1 MSLVKELIK
10 DLLPEQEEKIIATY
24 GGGFK
29 PPTKGHFEVVKKS
42 IEENPDIDEFIIY
55 VGSGERNGIT
65 QAESISIWE
74 IYKQYLP
81 TNVKLEPSKGPI
93 GDIIRLGKNNPQD
106 KIYFILGARDGDEG
120 DLEDI
125 KNRTKTIDSKHSN
138 IEVKIITT
146 KNEGISGTNARN
158 ASKISLDK
166 FKTFVPTEL
175 SDEEIEQ
182 VYNIV
187 ADKITESVNF
197 VSLEKTLDDMF
208 EDLGIDINFTKH
220 FKERVISRGLTE
232 EDIIELM
239 EKIYDT
245 HGDEVAD
252 LDKDENR
259 VFTHIRRL
267 IDIAAVNVGYGED
280 YLKDL
285 VLKTAYKRNSSRE
298 PEFKTNNTSPKLK
311 VNENATY
318 SSKIDYKQQTQEN
331 LNEEIDLDKYVEDWL
346 GKGGVHDSSSINRV
360 FVLKL
365 KQLGYKDFG
374 TIYRILSI
382 KNATKIP
389 DLREY
394 IWTNYNGKNIS
405 FSKTLEGAKN
415 FMDQLTDQDLLEKGE
430 TFVIIKQKSNYYDL
444 SGWVE
449 NKIKEAGGP
458 WGFSTVKDHWTGGL
472 YRETQKTQEV
482 LSTLSNNFEVEG
494 RYSKRGKPLNENASY
509 SQNIDIKKEIAK
521 LTKHMIDKGMNIQP
535 LPNLKFING
544 DRSNA
549 QEFLGKTAYYDPNS
563 QTIVLYT
570 EGRHPKDIVRS
581 FSHEMVHHTQNLE
594 GRLGDISTTNTQEDD
609 NLNDIEAEANLKGT
623 MTFRNWTDSLNENK
637 LSLDDIILLSKTLR
651 DKDKMKQIH
660 SLLVQMF
667 PKQKEFLDYNY
678 KNDQFNDFR
687 PFIFYIDEYI
697 FEGPKLI
704 PYTELKLDPD
714 TYAKREKKYKEYI
727 EGKIDK
733 YFNSSNSDPRKVDL
747 SKVPPITIDAE
758 GMVAG
763 GNHRA
768 FLAIKQQKPLKAHQV
783 VKANNT
789 HPNVGKILNI
799 IGRKKQEEN
808 IDPKSQAKHK
818 DTITFRNWTD
828 SLNENL
834 TTNSNYLYHWT
845 SYSACKKVIESNKLK
860 SNKSNQFFE
869 YDESRDLPDYK
880 NVVFFTV
887 ENERF
892 ADEENSNQCILVV
905 DKSKLSKD
913 YKVISYGDPYEET
926 VVYTNDPSILIL
938 PYLKGVLLMNTLQK
952 SAVKKM
958 VEFLESKG
966 IPYEMN
972 DNLERKIKA
981 KKAKLPSLKKELINK
996 LKLKYPNGFIG
1007 YLNSPL
1013 MHYQTPEYFKDNSTY
1028 SHPNITINKPGEYGE
1043 KNKFQIQFEIKPQN
1057 LEKYI
1062 NWFMYSPDSIEG
1074 LINMDNYEGEELWLK
1089 GDIPIDINS
1098 LQESNLKD
1106 TMTFRNW
1113 TDSLNE
1119 DTKDPFGLNQY
1130 ARELMGEVKST
1141 TNEGRYDTISN
1152 KVSSLAFKEIKD
1164 IHDKGDV
1171 KGTFEFSVGPAGELN
1186 DIEYGDLEF
1195 DVEGH
1200 VEITDGIYKVDGG
1213 SNAGV
1218 DIEGDEVHPFIS
1230 IKFQVPK
1237 NPKWQEV
1244 SMDLKDVARHEIE
1257 HLTQDG
1263 LNLKP
1268 NKYTDPQL
1276 ISRALIKL
1284 GLQPDVEYYKL
1295 DSEIDAMLQGMY
1307 FKAKKSKTPFKK
1319 VINDY
1324 LNKVGLNDQ
1333 EKKEVITIWRSRR
1346 KALSLPMFES
1356 EKSNYM
1362 LFVDLDGVLADF
1374 DKGYKELTGVTTK
1387 HADAQGK
1394 EEFWG
1399 LFLNNLN
1406 DKNIEEEDYWA
1417 NLEWMSDGKELWDYV
1432 KEYKPYV
1439 LSAPS
1444 TDQTIPR
1451 EERYKLHN
1459 NSSMRGKNT
1468 WGQRLDNMKKM
1479 YFRPAKLKSD
1489 YAGPNKILIDDRK
1502 DTIDMWNQKGGIG
1515 IHHTSTASTIDQLK
1529 KLNL

>member
-42 IEENPDIDEFIIY
+42 IEENPDIDEFLIY
-55 VGSGERNGIT
+55 VGSGEGNGIT
-65 QAESISIWE
+65 QTESISIWE

-318 SSKIDYKQQTQEN
+318 S
-331 LNEEIDLDKYVEDWL
+331 
-346 GKGGVHDSSSINRV
+346 
-360 FVLKL
+360 
-365 KQLGYKDFG
+365 
-374 TIYRILSI
+374 
-382 KNATKIP
+382 
-389 DLREY
+389 
-394 IWTNYNGKNIS
+394 
-405 FSKTLEGAKN
+405 
-415 FMDQLTDQDLLEKGE
+415 
-430 TFVIIKQKSNYYDL
+430 
-444 SGWVE
+444 
-449 NKIKEAGGP
+449 
-458 WGFSTVKDHWTGGL
+458 
-472 YRETQKTQEV
+472 
-482 LSTLSNNFEVEG
+482 
-494 RYSKRGKPLNENASY
+494 
-509 SQNIDIKKEIAK
+509 QNIDIKKEISK

-581 FSHEMVHHTQNLE
+581 FSHEMVHHIQNLE
-594 GRLGDISTTNTQEDD
+594 GRLGDVSTTNTHEDG

-623 MTFRNWTDSLNENK
+623 MTFRNWTDSLQE
-637 LSLDDIILLSKTLR
+637 II
-651 DKDKMKQIH
+651 
-660 SLLVQMF
+660 
-667 PKQKEFLDYNY
+667 
-678 KNDQFNDFR
+678 
-687 PFIFYIDEYI
+687 
-697 FEGPKLI
+697 
-704 PYTELKLDPD
+704 
-714 TYAKREKKYKEYI
+714 KK
-727 EGKIDK
+727 
-733 YFNSSNSDPRKVDL
+733 
-747 SKVPPITIDAE
+747 
-758 GMVAG
+758 
-763 GNHRA
+763 
-768 FLAIKQQKPLKAHQV
+768 
-783 VKANNT
+783 
-789 HPNVGKILNI
+789 
-799 IGRKKQEEN
+799 
-808 IDPKSQAKHK
+808 
-818 DTITFRNWTD
+818 
-828 SLNENL
+828 
-834 TTNSNYLYHWT
+834 
-845 SYSACKKVIESNKLK
+845 
-860 SNKSNQFFE
+860 
-869 YDESRDLPDYK
+869 
-880 NVVFFTV
+880 
-887 ENERF
+887 
-892 ADEENSNQCILVV
+892 ENSNW
-905 DKSKLSKD
+905 
-913 YKVISYGDPYEET
+913 
-926 VVYTNDPSILIL
+926 VVYSKSGRKLGTHQT
-938 PYLKGVLLMNTLQK
+938 KK
-952 SAVKKM
+952 SAEKQ
-958 VEFLESKG
+958 LQA
-966 IPYEMN
+966 IH
-972 DNLERKIKA
+972 
-981 KKAKLPSLKKELINK
+981 IN
-996 LKLKYPNGFIG
+996 
-1007 YLNSPL
+1007 
-1013 MHYQTPEYFKDNSTY
+1013 QT
-1028 SHPNITINKPGEYGE
+1028 
-1043 KNKFQIQFEIKPQN
+1043 Q
-1057 LEKYI
+1057 
-1062 NWFMYSPDSIEG
+1062 
-1074 LINMDNYEGEELWLK
+1074 
-1089 GDIPIDINS
+1089 
-1098 LQESNLKD
+1098 
-1106 TMTFRNW
+1106 
-1113 TDSLNE
+1113 NE

-1152 KVSSLAFKEIKD
+1152 KISSLAFKEIKD

-1257 HLTQDG
+1257 HLTHDG

-1307 FKAKKSKTPFKK
+1307 FKAKKSKIPFKK

-1399 LFLNNLN
+1399 LFRNNLN
-1406 DKNIEEEDYWA
+1406 DKNIEEEDYWV

-1432 KEYKPYV
+1432 KEHKPYI

-1479 YFRPAKLKSD
+1479 YFRPAKLKAD

>member
-311 VNENATY
+311 VNENA
-318 SSKIDYKQQTQEN
+318 
-331 LNEEIDLDKYVEDWL
+331 
-346 GKGGVHDSSSINRV
+346 
-360 FVLKL
+360 
-365 KQLGYKDFG
+365 
-374 TIYRILSI
+374 
-382 KNATKIP
+382 
-389 DLREY
+389 
-394 IWTNYNGKNIS
+394 
-405 FSKTLEGAKN
+405 
-415 FMDQLTDQDLLEKGE
+415 
-430 TFVIIKQKSNYYDL
+430 
-444 SGWVE
+444 
-449 NKIKEAGGP
+449 
-458 WGFSTVKDHWTGGL
+458 
-472 YRETQKTQEV
+472 
-482 LSTLSNNFEVEG
+482 
-494 RYSKRGKPLNENASY
+494 SY

-609 NLNDIEAEANLKGT
+609 NLNNIEAEANLKG
-623 MTFRNWTDSLNENK
+623 
-637 LSLDDIILLSKTLR
+637 
-651 DKDKMKQIH
+651 
-660 SLLVQMF
+660 
-667 PKQKEFLDYNY
+667 
-678 KNDQFNDFR
+678 
-687 PFIFYIDEYI
+687 
-697 FEGPKLI
+697 
-704 PYTELKLDPD
+704 
-714 TYAKREKKYKEYI
+714 
-727 EGKIDK
+727 
-733 YFNSSNSDPRKVDL
+733 
-747 SKVPPITIDAE
+747 
-758 GMVAG
+758 
-763 GNHRA
+763 
-768 FLAIKQQKPLKAHQV
+768 
-783 VKANNT
+783 
-789 HPNVGKILNI
+789 
-799 IGRKKQEEN
+799 
-808 IDPKSQAKHK
+808 
-818 DTITFRNWTD
+818 
-828 SLNENL
+828 
-834 TTNSNYLYHWT
+834 
-845 SYSACKKVIESNKLK
+845 
-860 SNKSNQFFE
+860 
-869 YDESRDLPDYK
+869 
-880 NVVFFTV
+880 
-887 ENERF
+887 
-892 ADEENSNQCILVV
+892 
-905 DKSKLSKD
+905 
-913 YKVISYGDPYEET
+913 
-926 VVYTNDPSILIL
+926 
-938 PYLKGVLLMNTLQK
+938 
-952 SAVKKM
+952 
-958 VEFLESKG
+958 
-966 IPYEMN
+966 
-972 DNLERKIKA
+972 
-981 KKAKLPSLKKELINK
+981 
-996 LKLKYPNGFIG
+996 
-1007 YLNSPL
+1007 
-1013 MHYQTPEYFKDNSTY
+1013 
-1028 SHPNITINKPGEYGE
+1028 
-1043 KNKFQIQFEIKPQN
+1043 
-1057 LEKYI
+1057 
-1062 NWFMYSPDSIEG
+1062 
-1074 LINMDNYEGEELWLK
+1074 
-1089 GDIPIDINS
+1089 
-1098 LQESNLKD
+1098 

-1489 YAGPNKILIDDRK
+1489 YAGSNKILIDDRK